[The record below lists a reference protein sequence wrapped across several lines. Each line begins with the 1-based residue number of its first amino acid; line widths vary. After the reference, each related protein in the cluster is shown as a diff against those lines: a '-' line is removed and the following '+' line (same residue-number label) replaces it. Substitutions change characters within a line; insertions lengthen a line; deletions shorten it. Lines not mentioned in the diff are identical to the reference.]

1 MNLPSFSRKGWCPG
15 ALSPMQAR
23 DGMLLRLRL
32 SCGVLTAANASQLA
46 DCGRLYGNGTFD
58 LSARGNLQ
66 MRGIRQ
72 EALPELHLKLDRL
85 GLLDSSPDAEAV
97 RNVLVSPLHGFNKKI
112 DIAPLAKALEAAL
125 IETKELH
132 RLPGKFGFLI
142 DDGTQPSLLE
152 TAADVRFMYSEAQAR
167 FNIAIAG
174 NSATAIDLGSCPSQ
188 ELISVAK
195 RLAFAFLEFKP
206 ENPECTR
213 MRDLVTL
220 IGARQIAKAAGLEMT
235 LAENPSPLADP
246 SPIGSLRIGETDIL
260 GIGVPFGRLN
270 SAMLQAAARVSAEFG
285 TGEMRLTPWRAM
297 LIPGIAHAQ
306 HSELRDHFSGLNFI
320 TRSDDPLLKFAACSG
335 QSACE
340 QATTETQ
347 KDSLALLDL
356 VTPSPLSI
364 FIHVSGCAKGCAH
377 PEATPFTLVGNAG
390 RYDLI
395 KNGTARDTPFVQG
408 LDLAEAK
415 AILKDEIKQW
425 NSHER

>member
-1 MNLPSFSRKGWCPG
+1 MKHVSFSSKGWCPG

-32 SCGVLTAANASQLA
+32 SCGVLTTENASEIA
-46 DCGRLYGNGTFD
+46 DCGKIHGNGTFD

-72 EALPELHLKLDRL
+72 EALPELHFKLDRL
-85 GLLDSSPDAEAV
+85 GLLDSNPEAEAV
-97 RNVLVSPLHGFNKKI
+97 RNVLVSPLHGFSEKI
-112 DIAPLAKALEAAL
+112 DIAPLAKALEAGL
-125 IETKELH
+125 IGTKELH

-142 DDGTQPSLLE
+142 DDGTQPSLFE
-152 TAADVRFMYSEAQAR
+152 TAADVRFIYSKTQAR

-174 NSATAIDLGSCPSQ
+174 TGRSAINLGSCAPE
-188 ELISVAK
+188 ELVSVAK

-206 ENPECTR
+206 EIPECTR

-220 IGARQIAKAAGLEMT
+220 IGARQIAKAAGLEIS
-235 LAENPSPLADP
+235 LPENSSPLADP

-347 KDSLALLDL
+347 EDSLALLDL
-356 VTPSPLSI
+356 VATSPLRI
-364 FIHVSGCAKGCAH
+364 FIHVSGCSKGCAH
-377 PEATPFTLVGNAG
+377 SAATPFTLVGNAG

-395 KNGTARDTPFVQG
+395 KNGTARDTPFAQG
-408 LDLAEAK
+408 LDLTGAK